1 MWANAIYMK
10 VGFNHMHAIKIK
22 IQVTNG
28 KEIAFGPG
36 KAQLLEAIHQFGS
49 ISAAAKSMNMSY
61 KRAWD
66 LVAVMNTSFIS
77 PLVTTTV
84 GGSQGGHTALT
95 ETGHQVLQVYNAAV
109 NNADQFIQAE
119 LANFIP
125 LLSEHK
131 PD

>member
-1 MWANAIYMK
+1 
-10 VGFNHMHAIKIK
+10 MHAIKIK
-22 IQVTNG
+22 IQITNNSQ
-28 KEIAFGPG
+28 IAFGPG
-36 KAQLLEAIHQFGS
+36 KAQLLEAINQFGS

-66 LVAVMNTSFIS
+66 LVSVMNTSFKS
-77 PLVTTTV
+77 PLVTTAV

-95 ETGHQVLQVYNAAV
+95 ETGHQVLHAYNTAV
-109 NNADQFIQAE
+109 TNADQFIQVE

-125 LLSEHK
+125 LLAVQE

>member
-1 MWANAIYMK
+1 
-10 VGFNHMHAIKIK
+10 MHAIKIK
-22 IQVTNG
+22 IQITNNNQ
-28 KEIAFGPG
+28 IAFGPG
-36 KAQLLEAIHQFGS
+36 KAQLLEAIDRFGS

-66 LVAVMNTSFIS
+66 LVAVMNTSFKS
-77 PLVTTTV
+77 PLVTTAV

-95 ETGHQVLQVYNAAV
+95 ETGHQVLQAYNTAA

-125 LLSEHK
+125 LLAEHE